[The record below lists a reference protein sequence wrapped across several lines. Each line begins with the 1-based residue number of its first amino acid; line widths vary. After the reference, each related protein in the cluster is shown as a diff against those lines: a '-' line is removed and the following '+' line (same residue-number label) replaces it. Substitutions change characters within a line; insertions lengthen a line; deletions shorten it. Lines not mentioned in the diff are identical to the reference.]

1 MTYCCGILVKE
12 GLVMIADTRTNAG
25 LDNVSTFRKLHVFN
39 KPGERIMAIA
49 SAGNLAVSQSVL
61 STLSEGM
68 EDPVTGDLETLMNAP
83 TLFQAAQRIGRAIRA
98 VHATE
103 GAALQSEDINF
114 DVSFLFGG
122 QIKGDKLRLY
132 MIYSA
137 GNFIECTV
145 DTPYLQ
151 IGEHKYGKPILDRAV
166 RYGIDI
172 YDGLKIALLSMD
184 STLRS
189 NLGVGM
195 PIDIAVVRR
204 DVCDAE
210 LVYRIEPGDAYF
222 HDLSERWS
230 AALRAAHIAI
240 PRPPYVTQR

>member
-1 MTYCCGILVKE
+1 MTYCCGILVRD

-25 LDNVSTFRKLHVFN
+25 LDNVSTFRKLHVFGV
-39 KPGERIMAIA
+39 PGQRIMALA
-49 SAGNLAVSQSVL
+49 SSGNLSLSQSVV
-61 STLSEGM
+61 STLTEGI
-68 EDPVTGDLETLMNAP
+68 ENPETRELETLLNAP
-83 TLFQAAQRIGRAIRA
+83 TLFQAAQRIGQAIRQ
-98 VHATE
+98 VNRLE
-103 GAALQSEDINF
+103 GAALEAADVTF
-114 DVSFLFGG
+114 DVSFLFAG
-122 QIKGDKLRLY
+122 QIKGEKMRLFMVY
-132 MIYSA
+132 GA

-195 PIDIAVVRR
+195 PLDITVIRR
-204 DVCDAE
+204 DVCDPE
-210 LVYRIEPGDAYF
+210 LVYRIEPG
-222 HDLSERWS
+222 
-230 AALRAAHIAI
+230 
-240 PRPPYVTQR
+240 